1 MHRLLE
7 ESREVKAQA
16 DRLIAASGIL
26 DIVGI
31 YGDVKI
37 GGSYALDTMLRPDID
52 IFVIAEKH
60 DYAKVLEVQRRL
72 METKFFRELDFV
84 NWVEFEDPEVMDVHE
99 YYFQPWTPFEGVL
112 WKLDISLF
120 TPEYDRSAELT
131 DRFKRL
137 LDAEPD
143 NAKRIAILTIKEA
156 MREGKKYRVG
166 VEGKLIYQAVLDHG
180 ILNPADFEE
189 FLRSKS
195 V

>member
-7 ESREVKAQA
+7 ESQNVKSQA
-16 DRLIAASGIL
+16 DRLLLTSGVL
-26 DIVGI
+26 DILKI
-31 YGDVKI
+31 YGEPKI

-60 DYAKVLEVQRRL
+60 DYLKILEVQRRL

-84 NWVEFEDPEVMDVHE
+84 NWVDFEDSKVMDAHE

-131 DRFKRL
+131 DRFKAL
-137 LDAEPD
+137 LDAERD
-143 NAKRIAILTIKEA
+143 NTKRITILTIKEA
-156 MREGKKYRVG
+156 MRDGKKYRRG
-166 VEGKLIYQAVLDHG
+166 IDGKLIYQAVLDEG
-180 ILNPADFEE
+180 VADVSGFER
-189 FLRSKS
+189 FCLSRGL
-195 V
+195 